1 MSYRRPA
8 FRRASLYAAGA
19 AVAALTLSACGDG
32 GTQGGSGNTNFVT
45 GKNGIAKV
53 EKAERVAAPKL
64 EGEGLDGKPLNLDD
78 YQGKIVV
85 LNVWG
90 SWCGPCRVE
99 TPYLVKVAKEL
110 KPKGVEFVG
119 INTRDF
125 NKGPAV
131 KFEEEHGVEY
141 PSFYDPSGKLILRF
155 PKGSLAPQQIPSTIV
170 IDKDGKMAARA
181 LQAVNDKQLHQMIDP
196 LLAEK

>member
-1 MSYRRPA
+1 MNFRRPA
-8 FRRASLYAAGA
+8 LRRASLFAAGA

-45 GKNGIAKV
+45 GKNGIATLDKS
-53 EKAERVAAPKL
+53 ERVAAPKL
-64 EGEGLDGKPLNLDD
+64 TGKGLDGKPLSLDS
-78 YQGKIVV
+78 YRGKIVV

-125 NKGPAV
+125 NVEQAI

-170 IDKDGKMAARA
+170 IDKDGKLAARA
-181 LQAVNDKQLHQMIDP
+181 LQAVNDKQLHKMIDP

>member
-1 MSYRRPA
+1 MNFRRPA
-8 FRRASLYAAGA
+8 LRRASLFAAGA

-45 GKNGIAKV
+45 GKNGIATLDKS
-53 EKAERVAAPKL
+53 ERVAAPKL
-64 EGEGLDGKPLNLDD
+64 AGKGLDGKPLSLDS

-125 NKGPAV
+125 NVDQAI

-170 IDKDGKMAARA
+170 IDKDGKLAARA
-181 LQAVNDKQLHQMIDP
+181 LQAVNDKQLHKMIDP

>member
-8 FRRASLYAAGA
+8 FRRASLFAAGA

-45 GKNGIAKV
+45 GKNGIAKLA
-53 EKAERVAAPKL
+53 KSEREDAPKL
-64 EGEGLDGKPLNLDD
+64 DGEGLDGKPLNLDD
-78 YQGKIVV
+78 YKGKVVV

>member
-1 MSYRRPA
+1 MSLSRPA
-8 FRRASLYAAGA
+8 SRPALFAAGA
-19 AVAALTLSACGDG
+19 AVAALVLSACGDG

-45 GKNGIAKV
+45 GKNGIATAGKS
-53 EKAERVAAPKL
+53 EREAAPKL
-64 EGEGLDGKPLNLDD
+64 AGEGLDGKKLSLDD
-78 YQGKIVV
+78 YKGKIVV

-131 KFEEEHGVEY
+131 KFEEEHGVTY

-155 PKGSLAPQQIPSTIV
+155 PKGSLGPQQIPSTIV

-181 LQAVNDKQLHQMIDP
+181 LQAVNDEQLHKMIDP

>member
-1 MSYRRPA
+1 MSLSRPA
-8 FRRASLYAAGA
+8 LRRASLLAAGA

-45 GKNGIAKV
+45 GKNGIANV
-53 EKAERVAAPKL
+53 DKADRVAAPKL
-64 EGEGLDGKPLNLDD
+64 DGETLDGKPLNLDA
-78 YQGKIVV
+78 YKGKIVV
-85 LNVWG
+85 LNIWG

-99 TPYLVKVAKEL
+99 TPYLVKVAEEL

-119 INTRDF
+119 INTRNPDR
-125 NKGPAV
+125 GPAI
-131 KFEEEHGVEY
+131 KFEEEFGVEY

-155 PKGSLAPQQIPSTIV
+155 PQGSLAPQQIPSTVV
-170 IDKDGKMAARA
+170 IDKDGKLAARA
-181 LQAVNDKQLHQMIDP
+181 LQTVNDKQLHKMIDP